1 MLRAVLSREEAMGLL
16 DHHSA
21 SYLGQKF
28 PTKKRGRATN
38 FALLRIFDGEA
49 NQEWRSGFYH
59 FDADVMRIDEA
70 LQACAQSLRT

>member
-21 SYLGQKF
+21 GYVGEKF
-28 PTKKRGRATN
+28 PTKKTGRATN

-49 NQEWRSGFYH
+49 NQKWRSGFYR
-59 FDADVMRIDEA
+59 FDADIMRIDDA
-70 LQACAQSLRT
+70 LQSCVQSLRT